1 MRAVSIT
8 NIPLKPSLPVFGDRR
23 QGNTAVMRAKVALLL
38 TSTPNYEFGCCIFPA
53 VRALDIIRIG
63 KNPRRTAGVDR
74 LEERRFIPVVVVR

>member
-23 QGNTAVMRAKVALLL
+23 QGNTAVTPAKVALLL

-53 VRALDIIRIG
+53 VRSWKCR
-63 KNPRRTAGVDR
+63 NRREPVPNRKPVEWAGTERFTQAGV
-74 LEERRFIPVVVVR
+74 VR